1 MVETEKG
8 IEKGIVV
15 FNLILVAGFLGLVW
29 LIIYGNLSG
38 NLGFSQ
44 DSLTVGNETITL
56 QGAGDIPATADSR
69 TNGALSSIVMTNAT
83 GGELITSANYTVTG
97 VTILSSGDINLY
109 NNTNVNVSY
118 VVTFDSTGQINTEA
132 VIDNLTSG
140 VTTFFGFSVTWF
152 TIIALVIL
160 ITILLSLLALAVTIL
175 KMVKGNDGG
184 FASE

>member
-1 MVETEKG
+1 MVDTTKG

-38 NLGFSQ
+38 NLGF
-44 DSLTVGNETITL
+44 
-56 QGAGDIPATADSR
+56 
-69 TNGALSSIVMTNAT
+69 AT
-83 GGELITSANYTVTG
+83 GTTGAN
-97 VTILSSGDINLY
+97 
-109 NNTNVNVSY
+109 
-118 VVTFDSTGQINTEA
+118 NTEA

-175 KMVKGNDGG
+175 KMVKSKDGG
-184 FASE
+184 FAD

>member
-1 MVETEKG
+1 MQFTTTEYDIFHYTVRKEEHTNMVDTTKG

-38 NLGFSQ
+38 NLGF
-44 DSLTVGNETITL
+44 
-56 QGAGDIPATADSR
+56 
-69 TNGALSSIVMTNAT
+69 AT
-83 GGELITSANYTVTG
+83 GTTGAN
-97 VTILSSGDINLY
+97 
-109 NNTNVNVSY
+109 
-118 VVTFDSTGQINTEA
+118 NTEA

-175 KMVKGNDGG
+175 KMVKSKDGG
-184 FASE
+184 FAD

>member
-1 MVETEKG
+1 MVETEEG

-44 DSLTVGNETITL
+44 DSTAFTNETIAL
-56 QGAGDIPATADSR
+56 SDSGATPATAQNR
-69 TNGALSSIVMTNAT
+69 VNGVLTNVVIINAT
-83 GGELITSANYTVTG
+83 GGEIITSANYTITG
-97 VTILSSGDINLY
+97 VVITNATAEYGG
-109 NNTNVNVSY
+109 TNVNVSAT
-118 VVTFDSTGQINTEA
+118 VTYDSTGQINTEA